1 MKKNTYF
8 LLGIVGLAAI
18 LIIGLNTSA
27 PWKSSAQKSR
37 QIDQDGLESR
47 KLSYERYSPSTILQ
61 LEYGD
66 GDKQVGL
73 ISGVEDFRP
82 MGPLSFAVKGEEV
95 YILDEV
101 NEKAKVFTPT
111 GELIRSVQVDEGS
124 SDLAVDSS
132 DRLYVLDSRTNS
144 IAEYDVGSYL
154 PTRIAVNQPVSDL
167 SADPEGVVSAKMRDS
182 STYSLVESTGKRNWR
197 LSLEPY
203 TCIKVGDHLGKVINN
218 STGKAFQV
226 STEDYFGSIS
236 YLGSDR
242 EQNIY
247 VVVEELLPSDTIQVK
262 KEVRKYSRGGRQIAE
277 IPVNIDYVAHPEKE
291 LILDADGS
299 VYHLLP
305 MKDHLIVEKWSKQY

>member
-73 ISGVEDFRP
+73 ISEVEDFRP
-82 MGPLSFAVKGEEV
+82 MGPLSFAVKGAEV

-154 PTRIAVNQPVSDL
+154 PTRIAANQPVSDL

-226 STEDYFGSIS
+226 STEDSFGSIS

-247 VVVEELLPSDTIQVK
+247 VVVEELLPGDTIQVK
-262 KEVRKYSRGGRQIAE
+262 TEVRKYSRGGRQIAE
-277 IPVNIDYVAHPEKE
+277 IPVNIDYVAQPKKD